1 MTATRARPWNP
12 SPDHVRDSF
21 AATTDPRPEPG
32 LRATLATAPIARG
45 VLGWLVV
52 IGLAVFALCLWRF

>member
-32 LRATLATAPIARG
+32 LRATLATAPIARS